1 MYTYDLQKSPKY
13 LSYHLTPDHIN
24 VLFFCYAS
32 YRLISRH

>member
-13 LSYHLTPDHIN
+13 LSYHLTPDLN

-32 YRLISRH
+32 YRLTSIH